1 MIAYLGPFTTDFR
14 VECLKKWHL
23 HVTHSDIP
31 CSQEFNFVEILGS
44 EVKINSWNMFG
55 LPRDIFS
62 IENAIMM
69 DNSRRWS
76 LFIDPQGQINKW
88 IRNMEK
94 INELEIVR
102 LSDRNYMDIIERAI
116 EYGIILHI

>member
-23 HVTHSDIP
+23 HVIRSDIP
-31 CSQEFNFVEILGS
+31 CSQEFNFVEILGL

-116 EYGIILHI
+116 EYGILLYI

>member
-1 MIAYLGPFTTDFR
+1 
-14 VECLKKWHL
+14 
-23 HVTHSDIP
+23 
-31 CSQEFNFVEILGS
+31 VEILGL

-76 LFIDPQGQINKW
+76 LFIDPQSQINKW

-116 EYGIILHI
+116 EYGILLHIIII

>member
-116 EYGIILHI
+116 EYGIILYI